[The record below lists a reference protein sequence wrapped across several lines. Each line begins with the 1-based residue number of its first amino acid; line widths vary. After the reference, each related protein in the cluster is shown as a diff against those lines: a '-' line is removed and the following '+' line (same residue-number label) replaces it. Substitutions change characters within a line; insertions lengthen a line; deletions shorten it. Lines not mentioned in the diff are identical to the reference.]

1 VAAVRGL
8 LAFWAGG
15 AVTGADPASAA
26 PRSLLAFW
34 AGGACIGVVP
44 EPEAPPATGGSV
56 WRPPT
61 VWADGLREKR
71 ITNDD
76 LLLLLAAEIAA
87 GLLH

>member
-15 AVTGADPASAA
+15 AVIGADPASAA

-34 AGGACIGVVP
+34 AGGACIGVAP
-44 EPEAPPATGGSV
+44 EPETPIFSGGGV

-76 LLLLLAAEIAA
+76 LLLLLAGEIAA